1 MATQDVGIEH
11 DLLGDGASPIRGAT
25 DAHRVAPRPGAC
37 EREDEMRDMNRR
49 VRTAVAVATTL
60 AAVSALAQAPKL
72 VPAPAKPSVV
82 ILATGGTIAGAQPKP
97 GEAGYK
103 AGSFSVES
111 LIQAVPGMK
120 DLASVTGEQIAS
132 IGSQDM
138 NDAVWIKLARR
149 VNELQARPDV
159 TGIVVTHGTDTM
171 EETGYFLNLVTKGD
185 KPVVL
190 VGSMRPA
197 TAISADGPMNLY
209 NATAVAVD
217 PAAKGRGVLVVL
229 NDDVHYA
236 RESAKTNTTSLQTFH
251 SPNRGLAGIVLFG
264 KARFYSPPVPRHTS
278 GSAFAGAVPDALPK
292 VFIVYAYANV
302 GKEQVDAALA
312 AGAQGIVLAGV
323 GDGNATA
330 PMIEAL
336 SAAAKKGVVV
346 VRSSRVGSGTVA
358 RNVELDDDKLGF
370 VAAMELNPPKARVLL
385 QQALTKTKDVAA
397 VQKYFEE
404 Y

>member
-1 MATQDVGIEH
+1 
-11 DLLGDGASPIRGAT
+11 
-25 DAHRVAPRPGAC
+25 
-37 EREDEMRDMNRR
+37 MNRR
-49 VRTAVAVATTL
+49 IRTLVAVATAL
-60 AAVSALAQAPKL
+60 AAASALAQAPKL

-120 DLASVTGEQIAS
+120 DLASVTGEQVAS

-209 NATAVAVD
+209 NATAVAGD

-229 NDDVHYA
+229 NDDIHYA
-236 RESAKTNTTSLQTFH
+236 RESAKTNSTSLQTFH
-251 SPNRGLAGIVLFG
+251 SPNRGLAGTVLFG
-264 KARFYSPPVPRHTS
+264 KARFYSPPVPKHTS

-302 GKEQVDAALA
+302 GKEQVEAALA

-346 VRSSRVGSGTVA
+346 VRSTRVGSGTVA

-370 VAAMELNPPKARVLL
+370 VAALELNPPKARVLL
-385 QQALTKTKDVAA
+385 QQALTRTKDVAA